1 MAYAKIYNG
10 FEELQSGNNSPLTS
24 GDQKTGVIAEYYAK
38 CYLESKIEVT
48 AEYAKPGSPYD
59 LYYAT
64 KSGKINKIQVKG
76 VSAYSKSRTIAPLHL
91 GKTDGNPPLD
101 ELYLI
106 DLDSDFLPIAF
117 YVNTYDQII
126 SKVEDPN
133 RKKIAGSKMKDLV
146 NGTTNGS
153 SFYDFSENKISELKK
168 AINYQI
174 MKNSHLETL
183 ILKLNE
189 IEEQVDN
196 LEQDELEEK
205 VSELEEEVRENLEYC
220 QEKDSCR
227 FNELLKRIDTFKKEN
242 EFFDPEA
249 ELDIMFPN
257 RHDPDFDEDSMSYD
271 SVFGGD

>member
-1 MAYAKIYNG
+1 MVESGLVSARAQIVSRGDGGRNRRYIIDESYSSFHNLKKMKNKIKSLIMAYAKIYNG

-133 RKKIAGSKMKDLV
+133 RKKIAGSKLKDLV

-153 SFYDFSENKISELKK
+153 SFHDSSENKISELKK
-168 AINYQI
+168 A
-174 MKNSHLETL
+174 
-183 ILKLNE
+183 
-189 IEEQVDN
+189 
-196 LEQDELEEK
+196 
-205 VSELEEEVRENLEYC
+205 
-220 QEKDSCR
+220 
-227 FNELLKRIDTFKKEN
+227 
-242 EFFDPEA
+242 
-249 ELDIMFPN
+249 
-257 RHDPDFDEDSMSYD
+257 
-271 SVFGGD
+271 